1 MSHVSDEQI
10 SSLIDGELSLTARE
24 AVGAHLRSC
33 PACAARHDA
42 FVSAVAA
49 LRLSPALVWRESLTE
64 AVTRK
69 LPPRGRNLALPIAA
83 VLSLVALL
91 ASAAYLA
98 IFSAGLTVAESIV
111 RALGSF
117 VPSPGGTSTSLGA
130 LIALALFGPLISIR
144 LSRWR

>member
-1 MSHVSDEQI
+1 MSHVTDEQI

-24 AVGAHLRSC
+24 AVGSHLRSC
-33 PACAARHDA
+33 PPCAARHDA

-64 AVTRK
+64 AVIRN
-69 LPPRGRNLALPIAA
+69 LPPRGHHLALPIAGA
-83 VLSLVALL
+83 LSLLALL

-98 IFSAGLTVAESIV
+98 IFSAGVTVAEGIL

-117 VPSPGGTSTSLGA
+117 VPTPGGSSTTLSA
-130 LIALALFGPLISIR
+130 LIALALVGPLISIR